1 MNGFLERLPKPTSE
15 INLTIPMCI
24 KEIEFVVK
32 SPPQRKTLG
41 PNGFTGEFSQLLWKK

>member
-32 SPPQRKTLG
+32 SPPTEKNSWSKWLHR
-41 PNGFTGEFSQLLWKK
+41 